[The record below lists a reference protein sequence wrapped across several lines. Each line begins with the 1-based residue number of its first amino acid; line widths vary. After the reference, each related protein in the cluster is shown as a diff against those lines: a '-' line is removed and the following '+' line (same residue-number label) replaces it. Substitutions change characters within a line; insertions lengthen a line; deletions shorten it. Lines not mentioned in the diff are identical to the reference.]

1 MTRSLCNLVDV
12 RDMLC
17 AQALARV
24 AKALEPLAFGEAL
37 DVRYNADD
45 VREDLLV
52 WARGFGHAVSV
63 IGASTLRLIKIR

>member
-1 MTRSLCNLVDV
+1 VVVDV

-24 AKALEPLAFGEAL
+24 AKALEPLAAGEAIE
-37 DVRYNADD
+37 VRYNAED

-52 WARGFGHAVSV
+52 WARGLGHQVSV
-63 IGASTLRLIKIR
+63 TGDTTVRIEKR